1 MTQLDVAVVTLEKKY
16 STDEDATAAIKN
28 MKAACS
34 KHAADAARR
43 ETSVNFTVATGII
56 SGDMS
61 QEPAYGSARPAPT
74 RRCRLARPLLPG

>member
-56 SGDMS
+56 SRVPLRIS
-61 QEPAYGSARPAPT
+61 SAQMGYRQGLNT
-74 RRCRLARPLLPG
+74 RSK